1 MRRAWVGRLL
11 APAGVVLILAA
22 VLCAGSAE
30 AAAFTR
36 RPALNSVDQDSAV
49 VVFRLD
55 ASCSV
60 TVRYG
65 AGTDLGQSASGT
77 STGTRHAVTLSGL
90 TAGTRYSYQVE
101 ACGSKLGDVDTFR
114 SAPSAST
121 MQVHFAAM
129 GDMGTGGS
137 MQTSV
142 SNRMH
147 QTAPELW
154 LGLGDLAYADG
165 TDAEFTSNFFKPM
178 GEAMEDIPFFPS
190 SGNHEYYTDQ
200 AQAYLDAFVLPTNN
214 PANSERYYSF
224 DWGPVHFVSL
234 DAECVA
240 DYEASDCDDVPQL
253 AWLKADLAA
262 TTRPWKVVFFHRP
275 SWSSGEHGSNLKI
288 RERLAPILEQYDVD
302 LALTGHDHHFER
314 TQPMTGDSVDPQNG
328 ITYLVVGGGGASLR
342 PFAVSKPAWTAYR
355 NSTDYGFLD
364 VVVNGGTLT
373 GKFVR
378 TDGQVLDTF
387 TLSKQVTVPKE
398 FTLTVAAEPA
408 SGTVP
413 LKTLLSA
420 QTNLSNPDFLWTLP
434 DGSNASGAQ
443 VPWETTEP
451 GSYAVSVTAT
461 GEGTS
466 ISKSI
471 TVAANAP
478 DCAATNSCF
487 VPDAGTEPVPDPTP
501 DAGGGP
507 VQGPGDGWTG
517 GEGQEGTCGG
527 GGGAILFP
535 FALAGLVIRRRRSAQ
550 SRV

>member
-1 MRRAWVGRLL
+1 MRRARLGRLL
-11 APAGVVLILAA
+11 APAGVVLVLAA

-36 RPALNSVDQDSAV
+36 RPTLNSVDQDSAIV
-49 VVFRLD
+49 VLRLD

-77 STGTRHAVTLSGL
+77 ASGANHAVTLSGL

-114 SAPSAST
+114 TAPSAST
-121 MQVHFAAM
+121 MQVHFAAV

-137 MQTSV
+137 MQTNV

-147 QTAPELW
+147 QAAPELW

-190 SGNHEYYTDQ
+190 PGNHEYYTGQ
-200 AQAYLDAFVLPTNN
+200 AQPYLDAFVLPTNN
-214 PANSERYYSF
+214 PASSERYYSF

-234 DAECVA
+234 DGECVA

-262 TTRPWKVVFFHRP
+262 TTKPWKVVFFHRP
-275 SWSSGEHGSNLKI
+275 SWSSGEHGSNLKM
-288 RERLAPILEQYDVD
+288 RERLSPILEQYDVD
-302 LALTGHDHHFER
+302 LALTGHDHHYER
-314 TQPMTGDSVDPQNG
+314 THPITGDAVDAQNG
-328 ITYLVVGGGGASLR
+328 ITYLVVGGGGANLR
-342 PFAVSKPAWTAYR
+342 TFGVAQPSWSVYR
-355 NSTDYGFLD
+355 NATDYGFLD
-364 VVVNGGTLT
+364 VVVDGGTLT

-378 TDGQVLDTF
+378 HDGQVLDTF
-387 TLSKQVTVPKE
+387 TLSKQVTTPKE

-408 SGTVP
+408 QGTVP
-413 LKTLLSA
+413 FQTLLGA
-420 QTNLSNPDFLWTLP
+420 QTNLSNPDYLWTLP

-443 VPWETTEP
+443 VPLELTEP
-451 GSYAVSVTAT
+451 GSYAISVTAT

-478 DCAATNSCF
+478 DCEATNSCF
-487 VPDAGTEPVPDPTP
+487 VPDAGNEPEPTP
-501 DAGGGP
+501 DAGGP
-507 VQGPGDGWTG
+507 GPGPGPDDGWNG
-517 GEGQEGTCGG
+517 GEGGAGTCGG
-527 GGGAILFP
+527 GGAAMLFP
-535 FALAGLVIRRRRSAQ
+535 FAVAGLVIRRRRAAQ